1 MKYLNKIINLHFI
14 AERTFYN
21 KIKSHDDSLYIINF
35 YYYPLQMYEFRWITI
50 WTFYTFTIKIN
61 YFFPISV
68 WIKIVFKTAPLRCLL
83 IIRNIV
89 TIYAK
94 CSNRKIR
101 SFDMKTVYEKM
112 ILIRWLRSWFLRV
125 YRVLPLDSIELQFFI
140 NIPKLY
146 GKTLSP
152 SNYIIIYSMY
162 IMRRGKISYI
172 NGNDVNV

>member
-1 MKYLNKIINLHFI
+1 MSYKRYYIVINTRRCIMKYLNKIINLHFI

-50 WTFYTFTIKIN
+50 WTVYTFTIKIN

-94 CSNRKIR
+94 CLNRKIR
-101 SFDMKTVYEKM
+101 SFDMKTVYEKWYLFDDCVRDSCVF
-112 ILIRWLRSWFLRV
+112 IAYYLSIRLNCNFL
-125 YRVLPLDSIELQFFI
+125 
-140 NIPKLY
+140 
-146 GKTLSP
+146 
-152 SNYIIIYSMY
+152 
-162 IMRRGKISYI
+162 
-172 NGNDVNV
+172 